1 MTKYHV
7 LHAGGGIQST
17 TLHLMFV
24 LGEIPLELDCA
35 IFPDTGAESEP
46 LYRHLH
52 LLHSIAGPCNY
63 ASSRGNLANDLP
75 GSNQLLASLPAHT
88 IDSPG
93 AVCQLTK
100 DYKLEV
106 IIEKIRETLGRGR
119 QQFPSRQVSVI
130 LYLAVTYDER
140 SRAELICRRLAEY
153 PWLKPVFP
161 LIERKM
167 TLWHCRHWLREHA
180 QCPLPVPRSGCT
192 FCPFRTNKE
201 WRLLRKYDPDA
212 FERAVEIDNRLRHP
226 DTDLNPP
233 RFLHHTCVPLYEA
246 DIDAPESPAERTV
259 LGFNHECEGMC
270 GL

>member
-1 MTKYHV
+1 MTEYYV

-24 LGEIPLELDCA
+24 LWEIPQELDCT
-35 IFPDTGAESEP
+35 IFADTGSESEP
-46 LYRHLH
+46 LYRHLE
-52 LLHSIAGPCNY
+52 LLHTFAGPINY
-63 ASSRGNLANDLP
+63 TARRGNVANDLP

-88 IDSPG
+88 VDSPG
-93 AVCQLTK
+93 AVCQLTR

-106 IIEKIRETLGRGR
+106 IIQKIRETLGLKGR
-119 QQFPSRQVSVI
+119 QQFPSRQVSVS

-140 SRAELICRRLAEY
+140 RRAELIRRRLAEY
-153 PWLKPVFP
+153 PWLEPVFP

-192 FCPFRTNKE
+192 FCPLRTNKE
-201 WRLLRKYDPDA
+201 WRWLRKHDPDA
-212 FERAVEIDNRLRHP
+212 FERALDIDINLRHP

-233 RFLHHTCVPLYEA
+233 RFLHHSCVPLYEA
-246 DIDAPESPAERTV
+246 DLEAPESPAKRT
-259 LGFNHECEGMC
+259 GFNHECEGMC